1 MNSQNKQKQLLFKLT
16 KKDFI
21 VEPFRG
27 SGNGGQ
33 NRNKVSSCC
42 RIYHPASG
50 AVAEGREQRD
60 FPQNKKAAFKRLL
73 EKPEFKKWHKIE
85 CAKALGTYIDI
96 GKWVEDQMDLKNL
109 RFEIQ
114 VDGKW
119 VKVESIPN
127 DYDELED

>member
-1 MNSQNKQKQLLFKLT
+1 MEKQLLFRLI

-21 VEPFRG
+21 VEPFKG

-33 NRNKVSSCC
+33 NRNKVMSCC

-50 AVAEGREQRD
+50 AVAEAKEQRD
-60 FPQNKKAAFKRLL
+60 FHQNKKVAFKRLI
-73 EKPEFKKWHKIE
+73 EKPEFLKWHKLQS
-85 CAKALGTYIDI
+85 AKALGTYIDI
-96 GKWVEDQMDLKNL
+96 EQWVDDAMDLKNL

-119 VKVESIPN
+119 VKINPLDIPV
-127 DYDELED
+127 DYDDLE